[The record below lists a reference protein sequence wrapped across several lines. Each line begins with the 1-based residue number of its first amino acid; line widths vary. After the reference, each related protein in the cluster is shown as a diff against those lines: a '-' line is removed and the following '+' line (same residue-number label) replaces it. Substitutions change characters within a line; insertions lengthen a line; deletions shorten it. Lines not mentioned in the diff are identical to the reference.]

1 MAGRGPAPRLTRRLG
16 NTGGTKK
23 RRNALHRHAHERK
36 QRMSESHLPKSL
48 GLSFGLLFLFLMALN
63 SYAFH

>member
-1 MAGRGPAPRLTRRLG
+1 MAGRSPRRDFTRRLG

-23 RRNALHRHAHERK
+23 RRNALHPHAHERK
-36 QRMSESHLPKSL
+36 QPMSESHLPKSL